1 MRKGSTAIYKVFLW
15 FFTASAVCT
24 LYYSFCI
31 YLLDITFQY
40 LWVIGYIVISSLI
53 LSFFYF
59 IPKISKAFAIL
70 SSFTLSMILI
80 YAAKFALLF
89 FLPPKTFYNLDDIG
103 VAVTGST
110 LFLLILGVF
119 VMVNSKFTALD
130 DILAMEDSITDKEKY
145 ISYLK
150 EVFAGNRKH
159 RELERYIGM
168 AANLGILFLMLTLFT
183 LMRSPETKWVY
194 SILLLFYTFGSIGI
208 YLVLYQM
215 KSILDWKI
223 LGYEVPKDITK
234 RWNRIFVWFFIPL
247 IVIPLAIPWNYQV
260 VELKFL
266 NSFIAEQTSGIKKID
281 FSVKPPL
288 SPVNGTNTAA
298 VETNAPLTVDES
310 KTVEPKK
317 GIEAF
322 LPLLYV
328 LGGIVGLYL
337 VLAVIGGILGV
348 TMRYKKRSPFVEFLI
363 RRYKRVRAIVDGILN
378 VLVFIGKLFLTL
390 LGVSKFKSS
399 APKELSSPVARQLFA
414 LFDSDKEMPD
424 EKKEEIKTIIREFVK
439 LIDITNRFLIPYRF
453 YYGPFEY
460 MEKVM
465 NSIPEETEV
474 IERIVEIFNE
484 SRYSLHLLEEL
495 KKENFM
501 KAVAYLIGRI
511 TDTHR
516 AEKDRPADNT

>member
-103 VAVTGST
+103 VAV
-110 LFLLILGVF
+110 
-119 VMVNSKFTALD
+119 
-130 DILAMEDSITDKEKY
+130 EDSITDKEKY